1 MFKKYATTSVLLAGS
16 MSVLASAAVADEAVP
31 PPQPAANAQPAEAAP
46 LMEEMVIT
54 AKFVS
59 EDAKSAMKQDIGV
72 LDTPV
77 SVDRYSAS
85 FLRAIETTKVTD
97 LYSYMTGVQRGGAT
111 GYDLSIRGFRTTQ
124 TDKNAI
130 MVDGLPGITTRYGSP
145 PTVAFD
151 SIELVR
157 GPSSVL
163 YGQAQPGGFL
173 NMVTKKPSA
182 IASGVVS
189 VTESRYDGDGI
200 SISKDPG
207 IVSDLDFTGPL
218 NSSNTLLYRLV
229 AEDVNTNSFRHD
241 VFQHSWYV
249 APSLS
254 WVPTENTAVTL
265 AVEVSHR
272 ESSLDDF
279 LVAPQNNVHL
289 IAAPTTVYQSPND
302 ILPEYG
308 RSETLTVDHA
318 ITSEINWH
326 TAFRSVTAND
336 SEVGYDTN
344 TGINDASVFDIP
356 ATKTQPAEWVVQ
368 RRAREQYN
376 QRTYNYFDSNVAI
389 PFSTGPVDHKLLFGI
404 NGGVDTT
411 DFNRIQF
418 YNGPVVGGKLFRPG
432 PSSINVTVYD
442 PITYISPPLSSFP
455 SATSVPQ
462 GTGLSWR
469 YTRSESNAEYLT
481 DLVTLAEH
489 WKLNLG
495 LRYFSERQ
503 HGAEERLA
511 TAPNNHEDQKL
522 IPAAGLLFEPNDSW
536 SLYTNY
542 SQSYVPVPGTSQDV
556 RGQYSFTPSKAH
568 QVELGTKVYTLQ
580 NRLSV
585 TAAVFDIHS
594 ENETQTVTCNP
605 GVTGTCVL
613 QVGEEHSKGAEL
625 EVNTHFT
632 QSWQALLGYSYTDA
646 NIEKSDTFSTSPLV
660 GDRLVNSSRNNIHF
674 WSRYDVP
681 SGPLKGLGA
690 GLGAFYVSAHA
701 GTLPSKADP
710 RLLELPGYTVVDGV
724 VYYSLFGK
732 YEFTFKVGNLLN
744 KQYYE
749 GVNSTTYAQG
759 IVPGSPRYLQLSV
772 RVPLY

>member
-1 MFKKYATTSVLLAGS
+1 MLRKYATTSVLLAGS
-16 MSVLASAAVADEAVP
+16 MSVITSAAMADEATP
-31 PPQPAANAQPAEAAP
+31 PPQQTAKPVESAP
-46 LMEEMVIT
+46 LMEELVIT

-59 EDAKSAMKQDIGV
+59 DDAKSAMKQDVGV

-111 GYDLSIRGFRTTQ
+111 GYDLSIRGFRTIQ
-124 TDKNAI
+124 SDKNAI

-173 NMVTKKPSA
+173 NMITKKPSENA
-182 IASGVVS
+182 AGVVS

-200 SISKDPG
+200 SIGKDPG
-207 IVSDLDFTGPL
+207 LVSDLDFTGPL
-218 NSSNTLLYRLV
+218 NSGHTLLYRLV

-249 APSLS
+249 APSLT
-254 WVPTENTAVTL
+254 WVPTEKTSVTL

-318 ITSEINWH
+318 ITSDINWH

-344 TGINDASVFDIP
+344 TGINDTSVFLIP
-356 ATKTQPAEWVVQ
+356 ATKTQPSEWVVQ

-376 QRTYNYFDSNVAI
+376 KRTYNYFDSNVAI
-389 PFSTGPVDHKLLFGI
+389 PFSTGPVEHRLLVGI

-411 DFNRIQF
+411 DFNRLQF
-418 YNGPVVGGKLFRPG
+418 YNGPTASGKLFRPG
-432 PSSINVTVYD
+432 PLSINVTVYD

-455 SATSVPQ
+455 SATTVPP

-469 YTRSESNAEYLT
+469 YTRSESNAEYLS

-495 LRYFSERQ
+495 LRYFAERQ
-503 HGAEERLA
+503 HGAEERLG

-522 IPAAGLLFEPNDSW
+522 IPAAGLLFEPNASW
-536 SLYTNY
+536 TLYTNY
-542 SQSYVPVPGTSQDV
+542 SQSYVPVPGTTQDV

-568 QVELGTKVYTLQ
+568 QVEVGSKLYTLQ
-580 NRLSV
+580 DRLSV

-594 ENETQTVTCNP
+594 QNETQTVTCNP
-605 GVTGTCVL
+605 GVTGTCSL
-613 QVGEEHSKGAEL
+613 QVGAERSKGGEL

-646 NIEKSDTFSTSPLV
+646 YIEKSDSFSTSPLV
-660 GDRLVNSSRNNIHF
+660 GDRLANSSRHNIHF
-674 WSRYDVP
+674 WSRYDVS

-701 GTLPSKADP
+701 GTLPSAADP
-710 RLLELPGYTVVDGV
+710 RLLLLPGYTVVDAV
-724 VYYSLFGK
+724 MYYSLLGR
-732 YEFTFKVGNLLN
+732 YEFTFKVGNLLD